1 MKVMNNQYPKFT
13 VTVVMLDF
21 DSVKIND
28 EVVYLES
35 LLTPYQ

>member
-1 MKVMNNQYPKFT
+1 MINQYPKFT

-21 DSVKIND
+21 DRVQIND

-35 LLTPYQ
+35 LL